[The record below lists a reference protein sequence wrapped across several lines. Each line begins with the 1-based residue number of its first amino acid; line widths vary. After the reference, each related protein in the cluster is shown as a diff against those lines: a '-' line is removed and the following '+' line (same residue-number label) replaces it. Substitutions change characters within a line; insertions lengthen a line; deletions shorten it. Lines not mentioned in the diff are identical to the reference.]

1 MVRRVTT
8 GGKIMATVDLT
19 VRGRVYT
26 VGCADGEEADVRE
39 LGKIVG
45 KKIDMLVAGGL
56 QASDAHLLLLVSLML
71 AEEQS
76 FEKPGE
82 VPADLLQDA
91 PHEYVADQ
99 TTQGRL
105 DEERLQDLVG
115 RIQDMRKSIDDLA
128 RSLAKL

>member
-1 MVRRVTT
+1 
-8 GGKIMATVDLT
+8 MATVDLT

-71 AEEQS
+71 AEEQ
-76 FEKPGE
+76 
-82 VPADLLQDA
+82 
-91 PHEYVADQ
+91 
-99 TTQGRL
+99 TTQKSDQVEEAAAPPPVPPSEAQSAMD
-105 DEERLQDLVG
+105 DEKLYDLVG
-115 RIQDMRKSIDDLA
+115 RIQEMRNSIDDLA